1 MFEANLRV
9 VFNFLVLPYVS
20 ICTEKV
26 FFDPNLSVVL
36 ESMAGLEQAEHLEV
50 LLEPLG
56 KHVRSYYGNQGG
68 GTLPKDTS
76 VAVCTIEKVNSLI
89 NRFLEEGRLSEL
101 RIIVIDEL
109 HMVAAFDVGDQNRGY
124 LLELMLTKLRYAAE
138 SSGTSSGKTDPARG
152 LQIVGMSATLPNVA
166 AVADEL
172 RNILILNG

>member
-1 MFEANLRV
+1 MAL
-9 VFNFLVLPYVS
+9 LVLPYVS
-20 ICTEKV
+20 ICAEKV
-26 FFDPNLSVVL
+26 CNSPHPSSESVFEPNLSVAL

-76 VAVCTIEKVNSLI
+76 VAVCTIEKANSLI
-89 NRFLEEGRLSEL
+89 NRFLEEGHLSEL
-101 RIIVIDEL
+101 GIIVIDEL
-109 HMVAAFDVGDQNRGY
+109 HMVAAFDGDQNRGY
-124 LLELMLTKLRYAAE
+124 LLELMLTTLRYAAE

-152 LQIVGMSATLPNVA
+152 LQIIGMSATLPNVV